1 MVKEISKYAYEESVI
16 TYIIYAFSAKASLMT
31 RIEYEAESA
40 ARQTCVMKY
49 VELPLSSHYVI
60 TYIKNDWNHGQ
71 VSVLMHSFVIYV
83 ITL

>member
-40 ARQTCVMKY
+40 ARQTCEFQISERALTMSPDQDQYIWRKTI
-49 VELPLSSHYVI
+49 SHIEV
-60 TYIKNDWNHGQ
+60 GMGSG
-71 VSVLMHSFVIYV
+71 VFPV
-83 ITL
+83 